1 MLEPSDEVDRLPTM
15 VGSKSP
21 AEPEEAEAAMAG
33 RAVGILCSLEML
45 AMSAWWGYRLIG
57 HPTSTGAIAL
67 LPAVLAVV
75 IGMAFLGG
83 SRVAV
88 LATLFFAS
96 PVLLYLLWGEG
107 PSKWAGYGYLGAW
120 VAAVA
125 LWSSK
130 RAS

>member
-1 MLEPSDEVDRLPTM
+1 MEQADAPVGNNDDEL
-15 VGSKSP
+15 GI
-21 AEPEEAEAAMAG
+21 APEESDATMAARAAG
-33 RAVGILCSLEML
+33 LACSLAIL
-45 AMSAWWGYRLIG
+45 GMSAWWGYRLID

-88 LATLFFAS
+88 LATLFLAS
-96 PVLLYLLWGEG
+96 PVLLYLLSGEG

-125 LWSSK
+125 LWVNPKHS
-130 RAS
+130 